1 MYTFREATDLTA
13 FDQFVSDHHGQYQQC
28 SLWPQVKT
36 AWKPYFYEGVD
47 AQDERVLTCL
57 VLERN
62 LPLAGRLWYV
72 PYGTVSNYED
82 EPLQRAFADFIR
94 SEMKAHHA
102 FVTIVDPPVPL
113 RIDGEGQPE
122 GHKVHKL
129 LTALGYQLNTD
140 LDSYTYKHP
149 VQTMIPLRDEDG
161 ELIPAEKLL
170 KKCEKGVRYSVRVGT
185 SRGLVAEEYSWKDI
199 QADPK
204 ILDEFV
210 SVMDDTSDRN
220 SFVHRDNDYLKTL
233 LSVLQ
238 DYTDITM
245 VYYDKA
251 KDAELEEARLAE
263 RAEKE
268 ALLETAPQKKI
279 KGLQNDIEV
288 IDNNTKNF
296 RERMEETKDYP
307 ADARI
312 PVAGGL
318 TIRYGGFASCVFGGT
333 RNIVRNNT
341 RSSHYL
347 NYLRLCKSIEQ
358 DCDYHDLGYVL
369 VTNPESAEP
378 DGSLGALKP
387 RENFEG
393 ICSFKLSFGAHY
405 TEYIGEYLLVGSPFR
420 YFIYK
425 NLMPVAKHIKMRLV
439 FLLKREKYQEEDNSH
454 TP

>member
-47 AQDERVLTCL
+47 ERDERVLTCL

-113 RIDGEGQPE
+113 RIDGEGHPE

-149 VQTMIPLRDEDG
+149 VQTMIPLRDEAG

-210 SVMDDTSDRN
+210 SVMDDKGD
-220 SFVHRDNDYLKTL
+220 VHLADEHGVIRLY
-233 LSVLQ
+233 
-238 DYTDITM
+238 
-245 VYYDKA
+245 
-251 KDAELEEARLAE
+251 KDS
-263 RAEKE
+263 
-268 ALLETAPQKKI
+268 
-279 KGLQNDIEV
+279 IEV
-288 IDNNTKNF
+288 LWDGKSTRVKGTDVKNIS
-296 RERMEETKDYP
+296 Y
-307 ADARI
+307 
-312 PVAGGL
+312 
-318 TIRYGGFASCVFGGT
+318 ASKGT
-333 RNIVRNNT
+333 V
-341 RSSHYL
+341 
-347 NYLRLCKSIEQ
+347 C
-358 DCDYHDLGYVL
+358 L
-369 VTNPESAEP
+369 VTEDEN
-378 DGSLGALKP
+378 LRVKTKVP
-387 RENFEG
+387 RAAN
-393 ICSFKLSFGAHY
+393 IY
-405 TEYIGEYLLVGSPFR
+405 VVGVR
-420 YFIYK
+420 YMKGHKTI
-425 NLMPVAKHIKMRLV
+425 
-439 FLLKREKYQEEDNSH
+439 
-454 TP
+454 